1 MRFSKLLLTFAAAGA
16 LAAGAGAQESEVQE
30 SEVQESE
37 VQGLESLEGTVN
49 ALQDE
54 APAEPEAEVAPA
66 PEEDAPA
73 AEPAVEE
80 APAAPE
86 PAAEAEET
94 AEAPSGPAPPLTP
107 AELAEV
113 QRVAERGRLL
123 IDIARAGMLATR
135 DMLSRVPD
143 PEGAGISGWIAEPA
157 GNGMT
162 VTFYADSDEGPRAVY
177 RGNLLGGR
185 VVSREVFAQAERPAL
200 TPIQA
205 RMAAARA
212 ATNDLPNR
220 ACSDQ
225 PFNVLVVPP
234 QAVGEPVDVYQMS
247 APAQRGRF
255 PLGGH
260 FRSTVGADGNVAE
273 TRGFTNAC
281 LDLEAPAV
289 AAGERAA
296 PIGVTHLLDPMPT
309 EVHMVVAQLAG
320 RPLLVATGEPQ
331 RIWLVTGEGIAEVR
345 APVAGPGRGGPR
357 TRKGPRRTFAAGLIS
372 SWG

>member
-1 MRFSKLLLTFAAAGA
+1 MRFSKLLPTLAAVGV
-16 LAAGAGAQESEVQE
+16 LAAGAAAQEAG
-30 SEVQESE
+30 

-49 ALQDE
+49 ELQDN
-54 APAEPEAEVAPA
+54 AP
-66 PEEDAPA
+66 APA
-73 AEPAVEE
+73 AEDLSPVAEPSQVA
-80 APAAPE
+80 APAA
-86 PAAEAEET
+86 AEADPPSEET
-94 AEAPSGPAPPLTP
+94 AEAPSAPAPPLTS
-107 AELAEV
+107 AEQAEV
-113 QRVAERGRLL
+113 RRIAERGRLL

-143 PEGAGISGWIAEPA
+143 PEGQGISGWIAEPA
-157 GNGMT
+157 GNGTT
-162 VTFYADSDEGPRAVY
+162 VTFYADSPEGPSAVY

-185 VVSREVFAQAERPAL
+185 VVSREVFAAAERPAL

-212 ATNDLPNR
+212 ATDELPHG
-220 ACSDQ
+220 ACSPQ

-247 APAQRGRF
+247 APTERGRF

-260 FRSTVGADGNVAE
+260 FRSTVAADGSVAD

-281 LDLEAPAV
+281 LDLEVPAV
-289 AAGERAA
+289 ASGERPA

-331 RIWLVTGEGIAEVR
+331 RIWLVTGDRIAEVR
-345 APVAGPGRGGPR
+345 APAATEGPGR
-357 TRKGPRRTFAAGLIS
+357 
-372 SWG
+372 